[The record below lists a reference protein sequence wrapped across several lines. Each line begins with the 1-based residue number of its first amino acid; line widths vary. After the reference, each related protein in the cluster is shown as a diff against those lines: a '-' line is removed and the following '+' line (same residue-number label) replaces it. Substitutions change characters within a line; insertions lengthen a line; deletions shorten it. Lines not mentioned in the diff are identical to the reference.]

1 MTFGKYS
8 GGATTRASSRR
19 ISVRF
24 LDKKTGKVRHFKA
37 KVKRSKYATTDAMI
51 KGMAASDMHPSMI
64 VQAVMK
70 REKIGKAAAKKHVI
84 KIKPSLEKKF
94 DKKAPPKR
102 KSASKSR
109 KRKSSRPS
117 RRNQGGARTQRQSR
131 WW

>member
-1 MTFGKYS
+1 MAFSKYS
-8 GGATTRASSRR
+8 GGITSRASSRR

-37 KVKRSKYATTDAMI
+37 KVKRSKYATTAQMV

-84 KIKPSLEKKF
+84 KIKPSLANKF
-94 DKKAPPKR
+94 DKKTPPKR
-102 KSASKSR
+102 KSASKSK
-109 KRKSSRPS
+109 KRNSNRPS
-117 RRNQGGARTQRQSR
+117 RKRGGARTQRQSR
-131 WW
+131 KW

>member
-8 GGATTRASSRR
+8 GGASSRR

-70 REKIGKAAAKKHVI
+70 RDKIGKAAAKKHVI

-94 DKKAPPKR
+94 DKKVPPKR

>member
-1 MTFGKYS
+1 MYSYSKYS
-8 GGATTRASSRR
+8 GGKRAPSQR
-19 ISVRF
+19 ITVQF

-37 KVKRSKYATTDAMI
+37 RVKRSKYATTEQMI
-51 KGMAASDMHPSMI
+51 KGMDASGMHPSMI

-70 REKIGKAAAKKHVI
+70 RDKIGKAAAKKLVI
-84 KIKPSLEKKF
+84 QIKPSLAKKF
-94 DKKAPPKR
+94 DTKAPAKR
-102 KSASKSR
+102 RSSSKSK